1 MKIVESSLPG
11 VLLIEARVFS
21 DERGAFWESWRA
33 DRYAAAG
40 IPGPFV
46 QDNVSISRRGV
57 LRGLHFQHPRPQG
70 KLVSALEGAVWDVA
84 VDVRP
89 ESPHFKRW
97 FGVELRAGD
106 GRQLWIPPGFAHGFC
121 TLTERAVFAYKC
133 SEVYVPEA
141 DGGLRWDD
149 PDLGV
154 AWPIEDPV
162 LSAKDAAL
170 PTLAQ
175 WLAKR

>member
-1 MKIVESSLPG
+1 MKIVETSLPG

-21 DERGAFWESWRA
+21 DERGSFWESWRA

-57 LRGLHFQHPRPQG
+57 LRGLHFQHLRPQG
-70 KLVSALEGAVWDVA
+70 KLVGALEGAVWDVA

-89 ESPHFKRW
+89 DSPHFKQW

-133 SEVYVPEA
+133 TEVYVPEA

-154 AWPIEDPV
+154 AWPIADPV

>member
-1 MKIVESSLPG
+1 MKITETSLPG
-11 VLLIEARVFS
+11 VLLIEARVFA
-21 DERGAFWESWRA
+21 DDRGAFWESWRA

-57 LRGLHFQHPRPQG
+57 LRGLHFQDPHPQG
-70 KLVSALEGAVWDVA
+70 KLVSALEGAVYDVA

-89 ESPHFKRW
+89 DSPHFRAW
-97 FGVELRAGD
+97 VGVELAAGD
-106 GRQLWIPPGFAHGFC
+106 GRQLWVPPGFAHGFC

-133 SEVYVPEA
+133 TEVYVPEA
-141 DGGLRWDD
+141 DGGIRWDD
-149 PDLGV
+149 PELAV
-154 AWPIEDPV
+154 AWPIAEPV

-170 PTLAQ
+170 PTLAE
-175 WLAKR
+175 WLARR

>member
-97 FGVELRAGD
+97 FGMELRAGD
-106 GRQLWIPPGFAHGFC
+106 GRQLWIPPG
-121 TLTERAVFAYKC
+121 FAYKC